1 MTCLFRKTLLSLLL
15 TTVLACSAAAQA
27 RIGTVDLRKVFDNYW
42 KRKQAEDVIK
52 DRAADMEKEY
62 KNMVSDFDKARE
74 DYQKLLTSA
83 NEPALSS
90 EERDRRKRD
99 AEEKLKQLKENEDT
113 INQYKRQA
121 ATTLDE
127 QRRRMRD
134 NILTEIRNVVNAK
147 AKSAGY
153 TLVIDS
159 AAESV
164 NNTPIVLFNN
174 NESDITEAVLTQLN
188 IAAPADAS
196 KSDQKTEEPK
206 DDKKKDSKK

>member
-1 MTCLFRKTLLSLLL
+1 MTLL
-15 TTVLACSAAAQA
+15 VGSAGAQG

-62 KNMVSDFDKARE
+62 KNMVTDFDKARE

-90 EERDRRKRD
+90 DERDKRKRE
-99 AEEKLKQLKENEDT
+99 AEDKLKALKENEDT

-134 NILTEIRNVVNAK
+134 NILSEIRNVVNAK

-153 TLVIDS
+153 SMVIDTAS
-159 AAESV
+159 ESV

-174 NESDITEAVLTQLN
+174 NENDITEQVLSQLN
-188 IAAPADAS
+188 IAAPADAA
-196 KSDQKTEEPK
+196 KADQKKDEPK
-206 DDKKKDSKK
+206 DDKKKDAKK